1 MGRARVPA
9 LAEVLE
15 RLAAQHGAPARPIP
29 RTPFEWVLWEN
40 VAYLVDD
47 ERRAAAFRALKR
59 ATGFDPRAILA
70 ARPEALAAVA
80 AGMHPQDRAV
90 RLCECAELAL
100 ELGGGDLKAVL
111 FLPPAK
117 ALAALKRFPG
127 IGAPGAEKILM
138 ACGALATL
146 ALESNGLRVLLR
158 LGYGRE
164 DAKNYAKSYRSVR
177 DALADQ
183 VPAKPAELVRAH
195 QLLRRHGQETC
206 KREHPACDEC
216 SLSDVCRSSST
227 FTRSP

>member
-1 MGRARVPA
+1 
-9 LAEVLE
+9 
-15 RLAAQHGAPARPIP
+15 
-29 RTPFEWVLWEN
+29 VLWEN

-47 ERRAAAFRALKR
+47 ERRAAAFRALRR
-59 ATGFDPRAILA
+59 ATGFDPRRILA
-70 ARPEALAAVA
+70 ARPEELEAVV
-80 AGMHPQDRAV
+80 AGMRPQDRAV

-100 ELGGGDLKAVL
+100 ELGGGDLKAL
-111 FLPPAK
+111 LHLPPAK
-117 ALAALKRFPG
+117 ALTALKRFPG

-164 DAKNYAKSYRSVR
+164 EPQNYARSYRSVR
-177 DALADQ
+177 EALGDQ
-183 VPAKPAELVRAH
+183 LPAKPAALLRAH

-206 KREHPACDEC
+206 KREHPPCDEC
-216 SLSDVCRSSST
+216 SLSDVCRSSNT